1 MPTDCVKSENIQNLV
16 IFKLPLKWNVMSCGR
31 NAMLVLK
38 LFCSGKTLKKY
49 KLAKQGLQ
57 ILLRETGSGG
67 EPLLA

>member
-1 MPTDCVKSENIQNLV
+1 MECQDSARSV
-16 IFKLPLKWNVMSCGR
+16 

-49 KLAKQGLQ
+49 KMAKQGLQ
-57 ILLRETGSGG
+57 ILRETGSGG